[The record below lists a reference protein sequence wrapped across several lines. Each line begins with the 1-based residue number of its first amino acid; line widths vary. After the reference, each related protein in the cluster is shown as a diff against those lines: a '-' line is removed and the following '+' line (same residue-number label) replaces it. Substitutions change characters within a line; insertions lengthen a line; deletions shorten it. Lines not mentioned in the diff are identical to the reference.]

1 MAQALKESEDEE
13 EYRVKQLEVAHK
25 TRDFLVQAVLN
36 MEKEIYIQEA
46 DKYDKFVKM
55 AKKVEEEQDKT
66 LEQFYQKNLRKLN
79 RDLQWKEDI
88 FQ

>member
-25 TRDFLVQAVLN
+25 NRDFLVQAVLN